1 MKTWRTL
8 LLSIAVLLPQSAVSG
23 QRAVDQDLTVWYGQ
37 PAKVWEEA
45 IPIGNGRIGGMIHAG
60 VDKEVISLNDDR
72 LYSGEPGHRDVKL
85 DFTKEFSKVT
95 DWLRHGQY
103 AEAHEFITKNWL
115 GRSQAAYE
123 PLGDLLLE
131 YPAGPFSQY
140 RRELDIS
147 RALARTTYVQKGTR
161 YTREYFASF
170 PAQAL
175 IVRVK
180 ADRPGAVTMTVKL
193 TSPHSTAVAR
203 AQGPDTLVIAG
214 QLPGLALRRELKW
227 VEDRGE
233 QWKYPE
239 LYDSEGKRRPGAKNL
254 LYGAEADGRGMFF
267 EARVRVIP
275 IGGDVL
281 PMDNGIQV
289 TRADDVLLILT
300 TGTSFNGYRKS
311 PSREGKNPS
320 EETNRNL
327 AATLGKTYDQLLSS
341 HIRDYQALFNRVDL
355 NLGPR
360 SEQSR
365 LPADE
370 RIKLYANGKDESFA
384 ALYFQ
389 FSRYLMI
396 SGSRPG
402 TEPLNLQGIWNPHV
416 LPPWYGAYTININT
430 EMNYWPAEIVNLSE
444 CHEPLLRMIEELA
457 VDGRKVARELYG
469 RPGWVAHHNTSI
481 WRDAQPVDGDAR
493 ACFWPM
499 SPAWFCEHLW
509 THYQFTRDKTF
520 LREKAY
526 PLMKSAAEFLLAWLV
541 EDEQERLVTPVSTS
555 PENAFNYP
563 GPGGEKRTA
572 AVSIG
577 STMDMAL
584 TRELFQN
591 CVEAGQILGTD
602 AEFRRRL
609 KAALPRLLPYQVG
622 ARGQLQE
629 WSRDFEEAEP
639 QHRHVSHLYGLCP
652 GNQITKRTSP
662 DLFAAARRTLELRG
676 DKATGW
682 SMGWKIN
689 LWARLEDGD
698 HAHLLLSQLLTPDRT
713 YPNLFDAHPP
723 FQIDGNF
730 GATAG
735 IAEMLLQSQTG
746 EIQLLP
752 ALPKAWPH
760 GSVHGLRARG
770 GFDVDL
776 EWKDGVLLR
785 AAILSRLGNRLRLRY
800 GNKTREIGTKAGQQY
815 LFRPGSA
822 GILPAASVPA
832 RCLRS
837 QVTRPCLLCQPL
849 CLTCLLSG

>member
-1 MKTWRTL
+1 MKTRVTL
-8 LLSIAVLLPQSAVSG
+8 LLSIAFLYLQPPVSAA
-23 QRAVDQDLTVWYGQ
+23 QLAADQDLTIWYSQ

-45 IPIGNGRIGGMIHAG
+45 VPIGNGRIGGMIHGG
-60 VDKEVISLNDDR
+60 VDKEVLSLNDDR

-85 DFTKEFSKVT
+85 DFTRDFKKVT
-95 DWLRHGQY
+95 DWLRQGQY

-115 GRSQAAYE
+115 GRSQAAYQ
-123 PLGDLLLE
+123 PLGDLSLE
-131 YPAGPFSQY
+131 FPAGPFEQY
-140 RRELDIS
+140 RRELDIG
-147 RALARTTYVQKGTR
+147 RAVARTTYVQNGTR

-170 PAQAL
+170 PAQAV

-180 ADRPGAVTMTVKL
+180 ADKPGAVTMTVKL
-193 TSPHSTAVAR
+193 TSPHPTAVAR
-203 AQGPDTLVIAG
+203 PQGPDTLVIAG
-214 QLPGLALRRELKW
+214 QVPGLALRRSLRW
-227 VEDRGE
+227 VEEKGD

-239 LYDSEGKRRPGAKNL
+239 LYDRDGKRLPGAKNL
-254 LYGAEADGRGMFF
+254 LYGAEAGGRGTFF

-275 IGGDVL
+275 IGGDVR
-281 PMDNGIQV
+281 PADAGIEV
-289 TRADDVLLILT
+289 SGASDVLLILT

-311 PSREGKNPS
+311 PSREGRNPS

-327 AATLGKTYDQLLSS
+327 VAALGKSYDELVNS
-341 HIRDYQALFNRVDL
+341 HVRDYQALFNRVALD
-355 NLGPR
+355 LGPPT
-360 SEQSR
+360 EQSR
-365 LPADE
+365 LAADE

-384 ALYFQ
+384 SLYFQ
-389 FSRYLMI
+389 FGRYLMI

-430 EMNYWPAEIVNLSE
+430 EMNYWPAEMVNLSE
-444 CHEPLLRMIEELA
+444 CHEPLLRMIQELA

-469 RPGWVAHHNTSI
+469 RPGWVAHHNTTI

-499 SPAWFCEHLW
+499 SPAWFCQHLW
-509 THYQFTRDKTF
+509 THYDYTRDKTF

-526 PLMKSAAEFLLAWLV
+526 PVMKSAAEFLLVWLV
-541 EDEQERLVTPVSTS
+541 EDERGHLVTPVSTS
-555 PENAFNYP
+555 PENAFSYP
-563 GPGGEKRTA
+563 GPRGEKRTA

-591 CVEAGQILGTD
+591 CVEAERVLGTD
-602 AEFRRRL
+602 AAFGERL
-609 KAALPRLLPYQVG
+609 KAALPRLLPYQIG

-629 WSRDFEEAEP
+629 WSRDFDEAEP

-662 DLFAAARRTLELRG
+662 DLFSAVRRTLELRG

-698 HAHLLLSQLLTPDRT
+698 HAHLLLSQLLSPDRT

-735 IAEMLLQSQTG
+735 ITEMLLQSHAG
-746 EIQLLP
+746 DLHLLP
-752 ALPKAWPH
+752 ALPKAWPN
-760 GSVHGLRARG
+760 GSVRGLRARG
-770 GFDVDL
+770 GFEVDL
-776 EWKDGVLLR
+776 DWKEGVLSR
-785 AAILSRLGNRLRLRY
+785 AEIRSLLGNPLRVRY
-800 GNKTREIGTKAGQQY
+800 GEKTKEMVTKAGQRY
-815 LFRPGSA
+815 VFGDGLV
-822 GILPAASVPA
+822 VP
-832 RCLRS
+832 
-837 QVTRPCLLCQPL
+837 
-849 CLTCLLSG
+849 

>member
-1 MKTWRTL
+1 MKTPVTL
-8 LLSIAVLLPQSAVSG
+8 LLSTALLLFQTSVTA
-23 QRAVDQDLTVWYGQ
+23 QRAADQDLTIWYAQ

-45 IPIGNGRIGGMIHAG
+45 IPIGNGRIGGMIHGG
-60 VDKEVISLNDDR
+60 VDKEVIALNDDR

-85 DFTKEFSKVT
+85 DFTKDFTKVT
-95 DWLRHGQY
+95 DWLRQGQY

-115 GRSQAAYE
+115 GRSQAAYQ
-123 PLGDLLLE
+123 PLGDLSLE
-131 YPAGPFSQY
+131 FPLGTYTDY

-147 RALARTTYVQKGTR
+147 RAVVRTTYVQNGIR

-170 PAQAL
+170 PAQAI

-180 ADRPGAVTMTVKL
+180 ADKPGAVTMAVKL
-193 TSPHSTAVAR
+193 TSPHPTALVR
-203 AQGPDTLVIAG
+203 PQGPDTLVIAG
-214 QLPGLALRRELKW
+214 QVPGLALRRELRW
-227 VEDRGE
+227 VEEKGD

-239 LYDSEGKRRPGAKNL
+239 LYDRDGKRLPGAKNL
-254 LYGAEADGRGMFF
+254 LYGAEAGERGTFF

-275 IGGDVL
+275 IGGDVRPGL
-281 PMDNGIQV
+281 DSIQV
-289 TRADDVLLILT
+289 TQADDVLLILT

-327 AATLGKTYDQLLSS
+327 VAALGKTYDELWSS
-341 HIRDYQALFNRVDL
+341 HVRDYQALFNRVAL
-355 NLGPR
+355 SLSPPT
-360 SEQSR
+360 EQSR
-365 LPADE
+365 LAAEE

-389 FSRYLMI
+389 FGRYLMI

-430 EMNYWPAEIVNLSE
+430 EMNYWPAEMVNLSE
-444 CHEPLLRMIEELA
+444 CHEPLLRMIQELA

-469 RPGWVAHHNTSI
+469 RPGWVAHHNTTI

-499 SPAWFCEHLW
+499 SPAWFCQHLW
-509 THYQFTRDKTF
+509 THYDFTRDKTF

-526 PLMKSAAEFLLAWLV
+526 PVMKSAAEFLLAWLV
-541 EDEQERLVTPVSTS
+541 EDERGRLVTPVSTS
-555 PENAFNYP
+555 PENAFEYP

-591 CVEAGQILGTD
+591 CVEAERILGTD
-602 AEFRRRL
+602 AAFGERL
-609 KAALPRLLPYQVG
+609 KAALPRLLPYQIG

-629 WSRDFEEAEP
+629 WSRDFDEAEP

-662 DLFAAARRTLELRG
+662 ELFSAVRRTLELRG

-698 HAHLLLSQLLTPDRT
+698 HAHLLLSQLIDPDRT

-735 IAEMLLQSQTG
+735 ITEMLLQSHTG
-746 EIQLLP
+746 ELHLLP
-752 ALPKAWPH
+752 ALPKAWPN
-760 GSVHGLRARG
+760 GSVRGLRARG
-770 GFDVDL
+770 GFEVDL
-776 EWKDGVLLR
+776 EWKDGLLSR
-785 AAILSRLGNRLRLRY
+785 ATILSRLGNRLRLRY
-800 GNKTREIGTKAGQQY
+800 REKTQEMSTKTGGLY
-815 LFRPGSA
+815 VFSDRLVVR
-822 GILPAASVPA
+822 
-832 RCLRS
+832 
-837 QVTRPCLLCQPL
+837 
-849 CLTCLLSG
+849 